1 MAIVSPLPIYT
12 PELTTPFSTS
22 KVDLT
27 RPTEPNKGTTMTE
40 TLDRISAHNL
50 WAAGTLEDDNPWV
63 RDAVTGLALDPVNLA
78 EYPAVTDLR
87 FVGTM

>member
-1 MAIVSPLPIYT
+1 
-12 PELTTPFSTS
+12 
-22 KVDLT
+22 
-27 RPTEPNKGTTMTE
+27 MTE

-78 EYPAVTDLR
+78 EYPAVTDLH

>member
-1 MAIVSPLPIYT
+1 
-12 PELTTPFSTS
+12 
-22 KVDLT
+22 
-27 RPTEPNKGTTMTE
+27 MTE